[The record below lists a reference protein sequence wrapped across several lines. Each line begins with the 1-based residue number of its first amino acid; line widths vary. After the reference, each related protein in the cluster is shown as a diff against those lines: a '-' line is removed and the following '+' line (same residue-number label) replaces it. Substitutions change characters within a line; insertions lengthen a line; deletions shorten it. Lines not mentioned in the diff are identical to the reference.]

1 MYMPDNT
8 NFTEIPT
15 KTLVRA
21 SKKIIYDVKDII
33 SNIPGQEGETSTTK
47 ATKPL
52 SCTNYVKDLMTKK
65 QLEDFGVFTDREI
78 LLYLAAQSFLVD
90 YYVKKRSEYNAKEYE
105 RTRIKRLEKYR
116 DNFVSKKIKH

>member
-33 SNIPGQEGETSTTK
+33 SNIPGAETST
-47 ATKPL
+47 TKPL
-52 SCTNYVKDLMTKK
+52 SCTNYAKDLRTKK

-105 RTRIKRLEKYR
+105 GTRIKRLQKYR

>member
-1 MYMPDNT
+1 MYMPD
-8 NFTEIPT
+8 T
-15 KTLVRA
+15 KTLVSA

-33 SNIPGQEGETSTTK
+33 SNIPGHEGETPNN
-47 ATKPL
+47 KPL
-52 SCTNYVKDLMTKK
+52 SCTNYVKDLKTKK

-78 LLYLAAQSFLVD
+78 LLYIAAQSFLVD
-90 YYVKKRSEYNAKEYE
+90 YYVQKRSEYNAKEYE